1 MELKSNERAVSA
13 QGIQQEQKQNT
24 NQLMEEVVSY
34 PNMMK
39 AYGHVKSNNG
49 SHGVD
54 GMKVSEFSEWYLR
67 YLENLTQEL
76 LEVTYK
82 PSPVRRVE
90 IPKDNGKT
98 RKLGIPTVIDR
109 VIQQAINQVLSP
121 IFEEKFSEYSYGF
134 RPERSAHDAL
144 QQCKRYIEAGYTWI
158 VDIDLASYFD
168 TVNHNKL
175 MHQMYLEIEDS
186 RVLRLIRKY
195 LLSGVV
201 IDGKYEKTRQGVPQ
215 GGPLS
220 PLLSNI
226 MLDKLD
232 KELERRGHKFV
243 RYADDCS
250 IYVKSRKAAERTL
263 TNVTKFLEKELKLV
277 VNRDKSKISR
287 P

>member
-13 QGIQQEQKQNT
+13 QRIQEGKQNT
-24 NQLMEEVVSY
+24 NQLMEEIVTY
-34 PNMMK
+34 PNMME
-39 AYGHVKSNNG
+39 AYGHVRANKG
-49 SHGVD
+49 THGVD
-54 GMKVSEFSEWYLR
+54 GMKVTEFSEWYLR
-67 YLENLTQEL
+67 NLENLTQEL

-121 IFEEKFSEYSYGF
+121 IFEKKFSEYSYGF
-134 RPERSAHDAL
+134 RPGRSTHDAL
-144 QQCKRYIEAGYTWI
+144 KQCKQYIDAGNTWI

-175 MHQMYLEIEDS
+175 MHEMYLEIEDS

-201 IDGKYEKTRQGVPQ
+201 IEGKCEKTRQGVPQ

-232 KELERRGHKFV
+232 KTLEKRGHKFV
-243 RYADDCS
+243 RYADDCA
-250 IYVKSRKAAERTL
+250 IYVKSRKAAERILINTS
-263 TNVTKFLEKELKLV
+263 KYLEKELKLV
-277 VNRDKSKISR
+277 VNRDKSKVSR